1 MQASGKNLTAS
12 ALQNA
17 IVQGSL
23 EAVIAALE
31 AGADIEAVDFQ
42 GFGGL
47 PLRSA
52 CFHGHVPIVVE
63 LLKRGADIHALNY
76 EGIGAPV
83 RTAVRGGQTEIVR
96 LLLEHGA
103 DLPPGVSLGLSHE
116 EVFKAQLVGAIC
128 QHSRLDESSDLADP
142 QLDHQIK
149 EFFVSQDEL
158 DRLFGKREKSVR
170 A

>member
-1 MQASGKNLTAS
+1 MQASGKDQTTS

-31 AGADIEAVDFQ
+31 AGGDIEAPDIQ

-52 CFHGHVPIVVE
+52 CFHGHIPIVVE

-128 QHSRLDESSDLADP
+128 QQSRLDESSDLADQ